1 MPKIAYKE
9 VKFQASSLET
19 INLAIGIVEE
29 YEADG
34 YDLTLRQLYYQL
46 VARGYID
53 NNERSYKRI
62 GNLINDARLAGL
74 IDWYSITDRTRNMNK
89 NSHWDNPGQIIRAAI
104 NQYAIDTRENQP
116 NYIEVWVEKE
126 ALVDVVGKAC
136 RGLDV
141 PFFACR
147 GYVSQSEMWAASRR
161 FFNNDK
167 DNYIIHLGDHDPS
180 GVDMTRDIQDR
191 MELFGT
197 NVEVRRI
204 ALNFNQVEQYTPP
217 PNPAKIT
224 DSRAN
229 GYIDRY
235 GAESWELDALNP
247 SIIKNLI
254 TDEVLFLTD
263 MDLWE
268 TEKRREEHEKDSM
281 KVYASKLDDLE

>member
-9 VKFQASSLET
+9 VNFQASSLET

-46 VARGYID
+46 VARGYIA

-74 IDWYSITDRTRNMNK
+74 IDWFAITDRTRSMHK
-89 NSHWDNPGQIIRAAI
+89 NSHWDTPSQIIRAAI
-104 NQYAIDTRENQP
+104 NQYAIDTRETQP

-136 RGLDV
+136 KGLDV

-147 GYVSQSEMWAASRR
+147 GYVSQSEMWGASRR
-161 FFNNDK
+161 FYGNGK

-180 GVDMTRDIQDR
+180 GVDMTRDITDR
-191 MELFGT
+191 MELFGA
-197 NVEVRRI
+197 NVEVKRI
-204 ALNFNQVEQYTPP
+204 ALNFDQVEKYNPP

-229 GYIDRY
+229 SYIDRY

-247 SIIKNLI
+247 ATIKEMI

-268 TEKRREEHEKDSM
+268 TEKRREEKEKDSM
-281 KVYASKLDDLE
+281 KVYADKLDL

>member
-9 VKFQASSLET
+9 VNFQSSSLET
-19 INLAIGIVEE
+19 INLAIGIVGE

-46 VARGYID
+46 VARGFIP
-53 NNERSYKRI
+53 NNEKSYKRI

-74 IDWYSITDRTRNMNK
+74 IDWFSITDRTRSMHK
-89 NSHWDNPGQIIRAAI
+89 NNHWDNPAQIIKASI
-104 NQYAIDTRENQP
+104 KQYAVDTRVTQP
-116 NYIEVWVEKE
+116 NYVEVWVEKE

-136 RGLDV
+136 KRLDV

-161 FFNNDK
+161 FADDK
-167 DNYIIHLGDHDPS
+167 YNYIIHLGDHDPS

-191 MELFGT
+191 MGVFGAD
-197 NVEVRRI
+197 VEVRRI
-204 ALNFNQVEQYTPP
+204 ALNFDQVEQYSPP

-229 GYIDRY
+229 SYIARY

-247 SIIKNLI
+247 SILKRLI
-254 TDEVLFLTD
+254 EDEVNALTD
-263 MDLWE
+263 MDLLE
-268 TEKRREEHEKDSM
+268 VERNREEKEKDSM
-281 KVYASKLDDLE
+281 FIYAEKLDILE

>member
-9 VKFQASSLET
+9 VNFQSSSLET
-19 INLAIGIVEE
+19 INLAIDIVGE

-46 VARGYID
+46 VARGFIP
-53 NNERSYKRI
+53 NNEKSYKRI

-74 IDWYSITDRTRNMNK
+74 IDWFSITDRTRSMHK
-89 NSHWDNPGQIIRAAI
+89 NNHWDNPAQIIKASI
-104 NQYAIDTRENQP
+104 KQYAVDTRVTQP

-136 RGLDV
+136 KRLDV

-161 FFNNDK
+161 FAYDK
-167 DNYIIHLGDHDPS
+167 YNYIIHLGDHDPS

-191 MELFGT
+191 MGVFGAD
-197 NVEVRRI
+197 VEVRRI
-204 ALNFNQVEQYTPP
+204 ALNFDQVEQYSPP
-217 PNPAKIT
+217 ANPAKIT

-229 GYIDRY
+229 SYIARY

-247 SIIKNLI
+247 SILKRLI
-254 TDEVLFLTD
+254 EDEVNVLTD
-263 MDLWE
+263 MDLLE
-268 TEKRREEHEKDSM
+268 VERNREEKEKSSM
-281 KVYASKLDDLE
+281 FIYAEKLDILE

>member
-1 MPKIAYKE
+1 MPKIAYKD
-9 VKFQASSLET
+9 VNFQSGSLET
-19 INLAIGIVEE
+19 INLAIDIVEE
-29 YEADG
+29 YQTDG

-46 VARGYID
+46 VARGYIP

-74 IDWYSITDRTRNMNK
+74 IDWFAITDRTRSMHK
-89 NSHWDNPGQIIRAAI
+89 NNHWDNPAQIIRASI
-104 NQYAIDTRENQP
+104 QQYAIDTRVSQP

-136 RGLDV
+136 KGLDV

-161 FFNNDK
+161 FYRNGK

-180 GVDMTRDIQDR
+180 GVDMTRDIADR

-197 NVEVRRI
+197 NVEVKRI
-204 ALNFNQVEQYTPP
+204 ALNFDQIEQYAPP

-235 GAESWELDALNP
+235 GSESWELDALNP
-247 SIIKNLI
+247 ATLKELI
-254 TDEVLFLTD
+254 TDEVLLLTD
-263 MDLWE
+263 MDLWDE
-268 TEKRREEHEKDSM
+268 ERSREMKEKSSM
-281 KVYASKLDDLE
+281 KVYAEKLDILN

>member
-1 MPKIAYKE
+1 MPKIAYKD
-9 VKFQASSLET
+9 VNFQSGSLET
-19 INLAIGIVEE
+19 INLAIGIVDE
-29 YEADG
+29 YENQG

-46 VARGYID
+46 VARGYIP

-74 IDWYSITDRTRNMNK
+74 IDWHAITDRTRSMHK
-89 NSHWDNPGQIIRAAI
+89 NNHWDNPAQIIRASI
-104 NQYAIDTRENQP
+104 QQYAIDTRESQP

-136 RGLDV
+136 KGLDV

-161 FFNNDK
+161 FYDNGR

-180 GVDMTRDIQDR
+180 GVDMTRDITDR
-191 MELFGT
+191 MELFGA

-204 ALNFNQVEQYTPP
+204 ALNFDQIEQYAPP

-235 GAESWELDALNP
+235 GSESWELDALNP
-247 SIIKNLI
+247 ATLKELI
-254 TDEVLFLTD
+254 TDEVLLLTD
-263 MDLWE
+263 MDLWDE
-268 TEKRREEHEKDSM
+268 ERSREMKEKSSM
-281 KVYASKLDDLE
+281 KVYAEKLDILN